1 MWETKAI
8 LSRTA
13 VSDNWQDSKNYC
25 TTGLVKSFVSGLKSR
40 CFPMMT
46 APKTR
51 SKYHWQKNLKMSI
64 TGDPSTYS
72 PWWWRDIYTCPSIL
86 PSIRPLPAP
95 WIPFV
100 LYSAHEALQWIIILC
115 MYVCMYVFGC
125 ASSQLRH
132 VGSSSLTRNWTQAP
146 CIGRVES

>member
-8 LSRTA
+8 PSRTA
-13 VSDNWQDSKNYC
+13 VSDNGQDSKNYC

-64 TGDPSTYS
+64 TGVPFNLLTMMEGRYLH
-72 PWWWRDIYTCPSIL
+72 L
-86 PSIRPLPAP
+86 PKHIAINMPLPAP

-100 LYSAHEALQWIIILC
+100 LYSAHEALQRIIILC
-115 MYVCMYVFGC
+115 MYVCMYLAVLGLSC
-125 ASSQLRH
+125 GMWDLVPWPGIEPRPLAS
-132 VGSSSLTRNWTQAP
+132 V
-146 CIGRVES
+146 V